1 MLVSSFTNRIIIPG
15 VDEADMTYYKPRT
28 RETLIPPLGHFQNEW
43 TNACKGNLKTTCN
56 FDYAGTM
63 IEQLLLGHVAYR
75 AGAKLEYDGA
85 NGRVTNNAEA
95 DALLSRT
102 YREGWVLNG

>member
-1 MLVSSFTNRIIIPG
+1 
-15 VDEADMTYYKPRT
+15 
-28 RETLIPPLGHFQNEW
+28 
-43 TNACKGNLKTTCN
+43 
-56 FDYAGTM
+56 M

-95 DALLSRT
+95 DALLSRK
-102 YREGWVLNG
+102 YRKGWTLNG